1 MAEFRKPDS
10 LRFDGN
16 VAENWRIFEL
26 DFDIFI
32 AAAHSSKTK
41 KEQAYILLN
50 IAGREA
56 IEKSRSFTY
65 KPAVTNDEGAVV
77 TPAEDKEDP
86 DVLKKKFRELCS
98 PQKNIIMERH
108 KFNTRNQKSE
118 EKYQSYF
125 ADLKTLA
132 QTCEYGALK
141 MSLSVTEWCVV

>member
-1 MAEFRKPDS
+1 MAEFRKPDP

-65 KPAVTNDEGAVV
+65 KPAVTNDEGAIV

-108 KFNTRNQKSE
+108 KFNTRNQKVRGKVS
-118 EKYQSYF
+118 KLF
-125 ADLKTLA
+125 
-132 QTCEYGALK
+132 C
-141 MSLSVTEWCVV
+141 